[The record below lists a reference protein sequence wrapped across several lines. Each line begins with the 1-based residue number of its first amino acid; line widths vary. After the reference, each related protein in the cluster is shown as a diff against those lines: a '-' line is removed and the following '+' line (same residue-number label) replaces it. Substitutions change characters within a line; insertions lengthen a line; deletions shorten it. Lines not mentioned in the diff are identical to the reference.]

1 MKKLLLIFF
10 VNTFGKS
17 DSKVPKVG
25 GEGAFGKK
33 MAHLMETLPPP
44 DFWNRWYTFYFG
56 NKNTQLCVA
65 ISKEN
70 VMYAKKYFVEFLT
83 FQAL

>member
-1 MKKLLLIFF
+1 MEIFQK
-10 VNTFGKS
+10 GS
-17 DSKVPKVG
+17 DP
-25 GEGAFGKK
+25 
-33 MAHLMETLPPP
+33 PPP

>member
-1 MKKLLLIFF
+1 MPSFLKTVFF
-10 VNTFGKS
+10 LWYSSPLNGSFNGN
-17 DSKVPKVG
+17 P
-25 GEGAFGKK
+25 
-33 MAHLMETLPPP
+33 PPP

-70 VMYAKKYFVEFLT
+70 VMYAKKYFVEF
-83 FQAL
+83 